1 MFYWIILGTVHTKD
15 MGNVINVFQQALHL
29 GFFFKCILL
38 SVTPV
43 RRRLIAVPVN
53 QSEMVKLA
61 KHAHSRIFP
70 EARSELKD
78 RKTTAQCYG

>member
-1 MFYWIILGTVHTKD
+1 M
-15 MGNVINVFQQALHL
+15 
-29 GFFFKCILL
+29 CILL
-38 SVTPV
+38 CVTPV

-78 RKTTAQCYG
+78 RKQQHNAMGETE

>member
-1 MFYWIILGTVHTKD
+1 MQRPHEGQC
-15 MGNVINVFQQALHL
+15 N
-29 GFFFKCILL
+29 KCIPAGSESRFSVCFLL
-38 SVTPV
+38 STTPV

-70 EARSELKD
+70 VARSELKET
-78 RKTTAQCYG
+78 KTTAQSIG